1 MRNLGLDILRFSA
14 VLLVLGQHLN
24 GDYLVEV
31 PRWALGFFTFWRH
44 GGGVGV
50 TLFFVLSGFLISG
63 LLFDEFRRT
72 GTVDTRRFLIR
83 RGFKLYPPLWA
94 LIGFAVLLN
103 AVRQSQPWPAFLPKV
118 LAELLFVQNYF
129 PGLIGH
135 TWTLAVEEHF
145 YIAFAALTA
154 WLCAQARPNAFHSIP
169 IVWAAVAIAC
179 ALLRLLTVASSV
191 EPAWSNF
198 RVTHLCVDAL
208 MFGVLLSYLC
218 RFRQLDF
225 TLQKVPTVAL
235 LAAGGLGIC
244 QAFTDQPPTFATAA
258 FAPTLTYA
266 GCGLALLAAR
276 RLESASSRALGFLGF
291 LGSTSYST
299 YLWHGWMNILAA
311 RGFTKVFGFSNTWVY
326 LLIYLAGSF
335 VLGIVMHRIVELP
348 VMALRDRLFPS
359 RTALLPAAR
368 PDKRDG
374 SKQKLRKAL
383 ARSR

>member
-24 GDYLVEV
+24 SDYLVEL
-31 PRWALGFFTFWRH
+31 PRWALGFFSFWRH

-145 YIAFAALTA
+145 YVAFAALTA
-154 WLCAQARPNAFHSIP
+154 WLCARARPNAFHSIP
-169 IVWAAVAIAC
+169 IVWAAVAIVC
-179 ALLRLLTVASSV
+179 SLLRLRTVASSA
-191 EPAWSNF
+191 EPAWSDF

-244 QAFTDQPPTFATAA
+244 QGFTDRPPTFATAA
-258 FAPTLTYA
+258 FAPVLNYA

-326 LLIYLAGSF
+326 LIIYLAGSF
-335 VLGIVMHRIVELP
+335 VLGTVMHRIIEVP

-359 RTALLPAAR
+359 RTALLPTAR
-368 PDKRDG
+368 TDKRAG
-374 SKQKLRKAL
+374 SKEKVRKAI
-383 ARSR
+383 ARSH